1 MTDDRGD
8 RLARLTEA
16 GFNLDAFPEEQLEV
30 LLGLDAHELAILL
43 DIKRRLDEVGPD
55 VQAHSE
61 IAGGA
66 LF

>member
-1 MTDDRGD
+1 MNEHPDALDTLEAHGFGVRD
-8 RLARLTEA
+8 LTE
-16 GFNLDAFPEEQLEV
+16 EQQQVLRELSEDEV
-30 LLGLDAHELAILL
+30 ALLLG
-43 DIKRRLDEVGPD
+43 IKERLDEVGPE